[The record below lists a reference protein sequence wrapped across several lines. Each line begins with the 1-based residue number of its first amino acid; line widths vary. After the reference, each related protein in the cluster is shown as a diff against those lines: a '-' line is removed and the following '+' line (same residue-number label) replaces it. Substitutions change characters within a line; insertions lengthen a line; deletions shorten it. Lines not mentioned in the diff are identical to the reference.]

1 MFQPNKPNTKLLIL
15 LAFFV
20 YSFSAF
26 AQSNSGAPKFNGPKI
41 TANYPY
47 TDFLFTVPVSGQK
60 PISFKAENL
69 PAGLSIDE
77 NTGIIT
83 GNVKERGIYTT
94 TITATNAVGTNKQNI
109 TINIGDKL
117 CLTPLMGWNTWN
129 VFTYDISEKMLMEM
143 ADAMVSTGMRDLGYQ
158 YINIDDFWHADKRDK
173 DGRPVVDSVK
183 FPHGMKYLSDY
194 IHSKGLKLGIYS
206 CAGTMTC
213 GKRFGG
219 YDYEEIDAKTYAE
232 WGIDLLKYDY
242 CFAPVGKNE
251 AIERYAKMGNALRNS
266 GRSIVFT
273 VCEWGLR
280 KPWLWAKHTGGSYWR
295 ITPDIFDVWKHPA
308 VWQYSV
314 MSILKRAEKV
324 SYYAFPGGWN
334 DMDMLLVGNYGNGK
348 ATSAKGMF
356 KGLSD
361 MEYESHMA
369 LWCLFNSPLLASCD
383 LRTMNEATKKIL
395 LNEKLLNI
403 NQDILG
409 KAPSLISNKNGVR
422 IYKRVLA
429 NNEVVVAILN
439 YSEKEQNINL
449 PKNKDDGT
457 FVNLLDNSVLTQA
470 DLNNLKL
477 KPHQIILIQ
486 PNQK

>member
-26 AQSNSGAPKFNGPKI
+26 AQSNSDAPKFNGPKI

-60 PISFKAENL
+60 PISFKVENL

-183 FPHGMKYLSDY
+183 FPHGMKYLSDH

-219 YDYEEIDAKTYAE
+219 YGYEEIDAKTYAE
-232 WGIDLLKYDY
+232 WGIDLL
-242 CFAPVGKNE
+242 
-251 AIERYAKMGNALRNS
+251 
-266 GRSIVFT
+266 
-273 VCEWGLR
+273 
-280 KPWLWAKHTGGSYWR
+280 KHTGGSYWR

-324 SYYAFPGGWN
+324 SYYAFSGGWN

-356 KGLSD
+356 KGLND